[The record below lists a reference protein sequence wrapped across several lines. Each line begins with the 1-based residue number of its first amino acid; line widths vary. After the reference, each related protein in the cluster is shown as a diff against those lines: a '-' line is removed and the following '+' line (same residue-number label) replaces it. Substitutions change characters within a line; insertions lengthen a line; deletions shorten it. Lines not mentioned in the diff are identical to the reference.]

1 MNRKN
6 ITIGGKMFKKRL
18 SSFLAFLAFFVV
30 STTVFVSLPQKSNA
44 ADMSQFNAGLI
55 ITDSNF

>member
-1 MNRKN
+1 MNFSEQDFRKKVLLRKLV
-6 ITIGGKMFKKRL
+6 GL
-18 SSFLAFLAFFVV
+18 LAFLAFFVV